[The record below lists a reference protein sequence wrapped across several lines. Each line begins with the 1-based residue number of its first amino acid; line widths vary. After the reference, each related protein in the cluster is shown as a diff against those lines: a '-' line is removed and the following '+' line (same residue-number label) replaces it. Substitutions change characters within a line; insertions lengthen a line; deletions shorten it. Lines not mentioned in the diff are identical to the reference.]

1 MERNPKIHPVKQGSF
16 ELECNALAK
25 AISKHLEPW
34 GSKIVL
40 TWKVVNQGLPG
51 FEVFVLRMER
61 HDLHEEDH
69 HGTVCEVHGH
79 GSREDMFKKLLD
91 EFASSSTRFITYQ
104 DDSKTNPAGWSWN
117 IHNIPTARS
126 AEEFNLKVALS
137 EDEDPP
143 KILTKMS

>member
-91 EFASSSTRFITYQ
+91 EFASSSTRSITYQ
-104 DDSKTNPAGWSWN
+104 DDSKINPAGWSWN